1 MKLKSVL
8 TGLIDEF
15 PNLRVRD
22 VARVSGFVIFLTLT
36 LGPIARL
43 FIRQMYFF
51 IQLRHSWDDVLVAAE
66 GVLQELKFLL
76 MHVEAFNGTQT
87 FLGVRLAL
95 VLTCDVRESSYG
107 VHFFLV
113 AKRGFVLECGVLL
126 SVLRALLFVSYGLF
140 T

>member
-1 MKLKSVL
+1 M

-43 FIRQMYFF
+43 FFRQMYFF
-51 IQLRHSWDDVLVAAE
+51 IQLRHSWDDVLIAAE

-76 MHVEAFNGTQT
+76 MHVEAFNGYPINRP
-87 FLGVRLAL
+87 LSPSV
-95 VLTCDVRESSYG
+95 VLTCDVRESGYG
-107 VHFFLV
+107 VHISF
-113 AKRGFVLECGVLL
+113 GG
-126 SVLRALLFVSYGLF
+126 
-140 T
+140 